1 MASSSS
7 EEENAV
13 APDLELVEELKKLV
27 VEYGSELLKSFGST
41 DELLKKLDDFDHVL
55 SVTIQDLK
63 VQFEEAIKP
72 SKDALIAKEYIRH
85 AEMDVRVSVVSCI
98 SEIIRI
104 LAPDDP
110 YEDDQMREFFQAAV
124 NAFESLSCMSGR
136 AYTKAVSILRTI
148 SYSQSCVLMLDIRM
162 HDLIHQMFRTFFNV
176 IRASHSDAIF
186 SDMENIMTLIIR
198 EDVDCDESAVELAKI
213 LLSKLKKES
222 QNVSPVAFRLAENT
236 FKKCSD
242 KLKEYLPE
250 AVRCLGLPVEDYADV
265 VVSLLRD
272 PTPSE
277 DMDSEYVVD
286 DTSCHG
292 EASLSIDSGSSSLAE
307 GNETV
312 ETEKTEIFDTNE
324 NFHENQQTTSQS
336 CDEPDNLGSPEQQ
349 QEMLS
354 ENVPIRGKRS
364 RKQNSLIKLEEGY
377 DPLWLLGSCAA
388 MTNSSGNKK
397 RKRSGHPQKDIME
410 ENHRGKNI
418 VSEDLEGDIIAKNH
432 LENRQ
437 ESSDRKGKGKMV
449 ISEDETEDDC
459 ETLASES
466 KSVSS
471 KGEALSGE
479 LSNPLY
485 ESKSTPSK
493 QEASEERDAGNC
505 LRGEL
510 VGRRV
515 KVWWPLDRMFYEGTI
530 TFFDHL
536 NKRHMVTYD
545 DGEIESLDLVEECW
559 LFIDENGV
567 GRLFSLESFLSRT
580 KKFSLGSPIAVRL
593 KRQRKRWILFW
604 VEELAVQK
612 WSPSEWS
619 ELEPRGSHSKDER
632 FNLVLTAVQ
641 VSWGIVTKK
650 ENAEVAGWPGFR
662 SDLDY

>member
-13 APDLELVEELKKLV
+13 APDPELVEELKKLV

-41 DELLKKLDDFDHVL
+41 DELLKKLD
-55 SVTIQDLK
+55 
-63 VQFEEAIKP
+63 
-72 SKDALIAKEYIRH
+72 
-85 AEMDVRVSVVSCI
+85 
-98 SEIIRI
+98 
-104 LAPDDP
+104 
-110 YEDDQMREFFQAAV
+110 EFFQAAV

-162 HDLIHQMFRTFFNV
+162 HDLIHHMFRTFFNV

-213 LLSKLKKES
+213 LLSKLKKEN
-222 QNVSPVAFRLAENT
+222 QNVSPVTFRLAENT

-242 KLKEYLPE
+242 ELKEYLPE

-265 VVSLLRD
+265 VVSLFRD

-277 DMDSEYVVD
+277 DMDSEYAVD

-307 GNETV
+307 GNET
-312 ETEKTEIFDTNE
+312 
-324 NFHENQQTTSQS
+324 
-336 CDEPDNLGSPEQQ
+336 
-349 QEMLS
+349 
-354 ENVPIRGKRS
+354 
-364 RKQNSLIKLEEGY
+364 
-377 DPLWLLGSCAA
+377 
-388 MTNSSGNKK
+388 
-397 RKRSGHPQKDIME
+397 
-410 ENHRGKNI
+410 
-418 VSEDLEGDIIAKNH
+418 
-432 LENRQ
+432 
-437 ESSDRKGKGKMV
+437 
-449 ISEDETEDDC
+449 
-459 ETLASES
+459 TLASES

-515 KVWWPLDRMFYEGTI
+515 KV
-530 TFFDHL
+530 
-536 NKRHMVTYD
+536 TYD

-559 LFIDENGV
+559 LFIDGRDPVEWQRMFGKAFRALMKNHKELHCLMWAPLAAKNGTVLEGNTLCGHDFLGLNV
-567 GRLFSLESFLSRT
+567 G
-580 KKFSLGSPIAVRL
+580 I
-593 KRQRKRWILFW
+593 
-604 VEELAVQK
+604 
-612 WSPSEWS
+612 
-619 ELEPRGSHSKDER
+619 D
-632 FNLVLTAVQ
+632 
-641 VSWGIVTKK
+641 
-650 ENAEVAGWPGFR
+650 
-662 SDLDY
+662 